1 MFDPYAI
8 YAPRPVLVELGPKN
22 GSLDKP
28 AQSELGSLTNDHDEC
43 RSGSAR
49 YTSGPENGRVA
60 SHIRGI
66 RRAHRRIVSR
76 AAACCG
82 PRGDRIKRGAIEFLV
97 LAVGEA
103 YSATPRTQLRTHD
116 IKLACEGI
124 GFLESD
130 LSVFEDHTALI
141 FELFAYDEVKIE
153 VGHTNR
159 LPISIRKQIYHRAIG
174 SPIEWTYSS
183 LIVFVCCIS
192 AFKETLRTK
201 VGLACS

>member
-1 MFDPYAI
+1 MS
-8 YAPRPVLVELGPKN
+8 VG
-22 GSLDKP
+22 
-28 AQSELGSLTNDHDEC
+28 
-43 RSGSAR
+43 
-49 YTSGPENGRVA
+49 GR
-60 SHIRGI
+60 RGI
-66 RRAHRRIVSR
+66 LGEEVPEFSFASVALPPYRQIVSR
-76 AAACCG
+76 AGACCG

-103 YSATPRTQLRTHD
+103 NSATLRMQLRMHD
-116 IKLACEGI
+116 IKLACKGI

-174 SPIEWTYSS
+174 SPTETGRIQVYSCS
-183 LIVFVCCIS
+183 CVAFPHSKKHS
-192 AFKETLRTK
+192 APTR
-201 VGLACS
+201 LACSRAHTRGRERGYKMSVQWWL